1 MDVIDK
7 ATRGTIAAVESH
19 IEPHRASAQDLAAWC
34 EALTVTTPEDY
45 TVAGEV
51 LREIKT
57 RYHQI
62 DQERKGITGPLVE
75 VERRTNALF
84 RPILDTLSRAEKRVK
99 EALAG
104 YSDRSRAATVEAL
117 TLAATGPDPAPM
129 GLSVLAQPEAKGVS
143 VRQVE
148 RFEVTNP
155 DRVPRDFCSPDLD
168 KIKRH
173 VEAGGM
179 RAIPGVRFFTE
190 SVVSARRNK

>member
-7 ATRGTIAAVESH
+7 ATRGTVAAVEVH
-19 IEPHRASAQDLAAWC
+19 IAPHRSSAQDLAAWC
-34 EALTVTTPEDY
+34 DALTVSTPEDY

-62 DQERKGITGPLVE
+62 DRERKGITGPLVE

-99 EALAG
+99 DALAR
-104 YSDRSRAATVEAL
+104 YTDARRLEASEAL
-117 TLAATGPDPAPM
+117 TLAATGPAPLPI
-129 GLSVLAQPEAKGVS
+129 GALLQPEAKGVS

-148 RFEVTNP
+148 RFEVSDP
-155 DRVPRDFCSPDLD
+155 DLVPRDFCSPDLD

-173 VEAGGM
+173 IEAGGM
-179 RAIPGVRFFTE
+179 KAIPGVRFFTE
-190 SVVSARRNK
+190 SVVSARRHK